1 MRKAALLAAV
11 AFLAGTGAATAQMA
25 EPPRASIKGYLPP
38 ESINEPRILPAP
50 PQKGS
55 PRAEADRAVF
65 RETRALAGTPR
76 YEAAI
81 VDAKEGV
88 ENMLP
93 RFSCA
98 LGAEA
103 TPAALPK
110 LAMVLE
116 RATADVFEANN
127 TGKAYFKRERPPASD
142 PGAVCVALTAAD
154 MTRDYPSGHATRGW
168 LYALLLTE
176 LAPDRGDALLTRG
189 RSFGESR
196 VVCGVHNATAIEA
209 GRVVGAVVVANLHGD
224 AAFRADMDAARAEM
238 ASFRVSAKKP
248 DAGLCEREMQLLEP
262 SPF

>member
-1 MRKAALLAAV
+1 MRTAVLFAVAAALAGFEV
-11 AFLAGTGAATAQMA
+11 ASAQMA
-25 EPPRASIKGYLPP
+25 EPPREAIKGYLAPDA
-38 ESINEPRILPAP
+38 INEPRILPAP

-65 RETRALAGTPR
+65 RDTRVLAGTPR

-81 VDAKEGV
+81 IDAKEGV
-88 ENMLP
+88 ANMLP

-98 LGAEA
+98 LGAQA
-103 TPAALPK
+103 TPQALPK
-110 LAMVLE
+110 LTMVLE

-127 TGKAYFKRERPPASD
+127 TGKVYFKRERPPASD
-142 PGAVCVALTAAD
+142 PGAVCVALTPAD

-209 GRVVGAVVVANLHGD
+209 GRVVGAVVVANLHGN

-238 ASFRVSAKKP
+238 AQFRTTATAP
-248 DAGLCEREMQLLEP
+248 DAGLCEREMQILEP